1 MEKLIN
7 LEVLYKELSGNDS
20 FETPEDRKSIYL
32 DKLEKQYPGILCSLA
47 QCMVVKTTD
56 LDYEDEGFY
65 TTEPIDINPNWW
77 TVMTKFPNGAICLF
91 YNGAMERLSMI
102 IGGSYYVACSIENR
116 VVIIAQEYMSLDRFK
131 RLTQR
136 KYNDVGYFYNAESGK
151 FALV

>member
-1 MEKLIN
+1 MR

-65 TTEPIDINPNWW
+65 TTEPIDINPIPRYRKVRNLISLVRFW
-77 TVMTKFPNGAICLF
+77 F
-91 YNGAMERLSMI
+91 YNSAR
-102 IGGSYYVACSIENR
+102 
-116 VVIIAQEYMSLDRFK
+116 
-131 RLTQR
+131 
-136 KYNDVGYFYNAESGK
+136 
-151 FALV
+151 

>member
-1 MEKLIN
+1 MYTTQAKHIIWKGSSTSMR

-65 TTEPIDINPNWW
+65 TTELR
-77 TVMTKFPNGAICLF
+77 MH
-91 YNGAMERLSMI
+91 R
-102 IGGSYYVACSIENR
+102 
-116 VVIIAQEYMSLDRFK
+116 
-131 RLTQR
+131 QR
-136 KYNDVGYFYNAESGK
+136 
-151 FALV
+151 